1 MKLDYRD
8 KVDKKKLPLG
18 QPRESG
24 RAVPGATPLDR
35 EDAAN
40 DSGRGMD
47 AVMLRDGNIRM
58 DGYCREVAVS
68 YTKNQGGGSGSDA
81 ATKRNEA
88 GEEVN

>member
-24 RAVPGATPLDR
+24 MAVPGATPLDR

-40 DSGRGMD
+40 DSGHGMD
-47 AVMLRDGNIRM
+47 AVMLRDGNTCV
-58 DGYCREVAVS
+58 DGYCREATVA
-68 YTKNQGGGSGSDA
+68 
-81 ATKRNEA
+81 
-88 GEEVN
+88 